1 VAAVTISEKGQIVI
15 PLDIRQRYELTP
27 GTQVEFVD
35 TVERWEAVKDAV
47 ELHRAGLD
55 FADALHWASSK
66 GCESMISF
74 DKRVAKAA
82 QRARTSPAVLVPS

>member
-1 VAAVTISEKGQIVI
+1 VMRGF
-15 PLDIRQRYELTP
+15 YEID
-27 GTQVEFVD
+27 VD
-35 TVERWEAVKDAV
+35 GVCSVMDHLLGMPHVKVERWEAVRDAV

-55 FADALHWASSK
+55 FADTLHWASSK
-66 GCESMISF
+66 GCESMVSF